1 MQQDPQWQP
10 RNRVPLAL
18 RTTDGEALQG
28 YVFVPSDMW
37 ISDLLDTSRRF
48 LPFVDRDGEFSLIA
62 KSAILRLIP
71 DDAPCPR
78 VASRGQGGTPAQAR
92 CEPASDAGLTR
103 RKEGREDRPP
113 RPGREDRFPPIS
125 RYQPRS
131 ARTSPGCS
139 AGTTLPYTLATLP
152 SASIR

>member
-1 MQQDPQWQP
+1 MQQDLQWQP
-10 RNRVPLAL
+10 RNRVPVAL
-18 RTTDGEALQG
+18 RTRDGEALQG
-28 YVFVPSDMW
+28 YVFVPSDMR

-71 DDAPCPR
+71 DDAQAR
-78 VASRGQGGTPAQAR
+78 ASRGQGGTPAQTR

-103 RKEGREDRPP
+103 WKEGREDRPP
-113 RPGREDRFPPIS
+113 RPGRDDRFPPIS

-139 AGTTLPYTLATLP
+139 AATTLPYTLATLP